1 MTVHRRRGPETS
13 NQHRRAATALACTL
27 LPWSAASLA
36 QQWHGSLAATTDY
49 VFRGISQTQGDGAVQ
64 ADLHYEGSAGW
75 FAGAWASSIDS
86 GYDTVGRVELDA
98 YAGWNWQ
105 FERDWSTRLAYVR
118 YLYPDAS
125 GGIDY
130 DYGDVSARLAWRDR
144 IVGTVAWAPD
154 LVRFSEDGYPDR
166 GNAWSYELALRQ
178 PFASRFA
185 ATVGAGFYDQLFGV
199 EYWSW
204 NAGVSCT
211 LASFELDLAWF
222 ANDSAGRRA
231 YGAEAAGNRW
241 AFTALWRF

>member
-1 MTVHRRRGPETS
+1 MKVRARRDAVKSRLHRLET
-13 NQHRRAATALACTL
+13 AALAWL
-27 LPWSAASLA
+27 LLLWSATSQA
-36 QQWHGSLAATTDY
+36 QHWHGALAATTDY
-49 VFRGISQTQGDGAVQ
+49 VFRGISQTQGDGAIQ
-64 ADLHYEGSAGW
+64 ADLHYEGSGGW

-105 FERDWSTRLAYVR
+105 LARDWSARLAYVR

-130 DYGDVSARLAWRDR
+130 DYGDLSARAAWRDR
-144 IVGTVAWAPD
+144 IVGTVAWSAD
-154 LVRFSEDGYPDR
+154 LVRFSQDGYAHR

-185 ATVGAGFYDQLFGV
+185 ATVGAGFYDQLFSV

-204 NAGVSCT
+204 NAGLSCT

-222 ANDSAGRRA
+222 TNSGAGRDA
-231 YGAEAAGNRW
+231 YGTQAAGDRW